1 METPEN
7 IGAFSALVT
16 DFGLRLIVAAVIF
29 FVGRWAA
36 QMITKLAKRLM
47 ARADIEDTL
56 QQFFGNLVYAL
67 LLTFIVIATIIQL
80 GVQTTSLIAV
90 LGAAG
95 LAVGLALQ
103 GSLSNF
109 AAGVLIVAFGPYRV
123 GDYIDGGGVSGTV
136 HDMQIFTPVLR
147 SPDNKT
153 VIVPNS
159 QMMNG
164 NIVNYSANDTRR
176 VDLVAGCG
184 YSDDLDKVRSV
195 LEEIVAGEARVLD
208 NPQPTIA
215 VSELG
220 DSSVNFIVRPWV
232 KTSDSWPV
240 YFALIEQIKKRFDED
255 GISIPFPQRD
265 VHLYQHDAD

>member
-1 METPEN
+1 
-7 IGAFSALVT
+7 
-16 DFGLRLIVAAVIF
+16 
-29 FVGRWAA
+29 
-36 QMITKLAKRLM
+36 
-47 ARADIEDTL
+47 
-56 QQFFGNLVYAL
+56 L
-67 LLTFIVIATIIQL
+67 L
-80 GVQTTSLIAV
+80 
-90 LGAAG
+90 
-95 LAVGLALQ
+95 
-103 GSLSNF
+103 
-109 AAGVLIVAFGPYRV
+109 VAFRPYRV
-123 GDYIDGGGVSGTV
+123 GDFIDGGGVSGTV
-136 HDMQIFTPVLR
+136 HDMQIFTTVLR

-153 VIVPNS
+153 VILPNS

-195 LEEIVAGEARVLD
+195 LEEIVADEKRVLD
-208 NPQPTIA
+208 DPEPTIA

-232 KTSDSWPV
+232 NTSDYWPV
-240 YFALIEQIKKRFDED
+240 YFALTEQIKKRFDAE